1 MTDHAVIT
9 FRDLQDAALE
19 NRFRDTV
26 ANRNRAK
33 KLLNTRYQQLVG
45 LEDWPFRYKV
55 GTFSSS
61 IGSRTLSGPTDFGV
75 ILSLQDSQGNVIPFV
90 PQDLWV
96 NAYYGDPASSNGPAQ
111 AFTTIGGVVNVS
123 PKASAVEALQGLYR
137 AVPALMVA
145 DLDEPTLIPQGHR
158 YVLVH
163 GARAEM
169 LQDMQDPAWRDEETL
184 WQGGVQAMQ
193 RDLLVESVAGS
204 QVWPADPTW

>member
-1 MTDHAVIT
+1 LTDYAVVT

-26 ANRNRAK
+26 TNRNRAK

-45 LEDWPFRYKV
+45 MEDWPFRYKT
-55 GTFSSS
+55 GTFTSS
-61 IGSRTLSGPTDFGV
+61 IGSNALSSPTDFGA
-75 ILSLQDSQGNVIPFV
+75 ILNLQDSQGNQIPFV

-96 NAYYGDPASSNGPAQ
+96 ASYALDPVSSVGPAQ
-111 AFTTIGGVVNVS
+111 AFTTIGGVLNVS
-123 PKASAVEALQGLYR
+123 PKAGAVENLTGLYR
-137 AVPALMVA
+137 AVPALMQN
-145 DLDEPTLIPQGHR
+145 DSDTPSLIPQGHR

-184 WQGGVQAMQ
+184 WQGAVQAMQ
-193 RDLLVESVAGS
+193 RDLLVESVGGS
-204 QVWPADPTW
+204 QVWPSDPTW